1 MTTRVNQGKA
11 EKTTRP
17 VVQKDLVHV
26 PERVRDPGMERFMDS
41 GHGLEGGS
49 TPRGVGWPPRGLLKT
64 QLGFVFGALYWQPR
78 KKTGMIGWGILDR
91 VLRRSGLRLILAG

>member
-1 MTTRVNQGKA
+1 MRILKDCCPQGGSLTTRVNQGKA

-41 GHGLEGGS
+41 GHGLKGGS
-49 TPRGVGWPPRGLLKT
+49 TPRGVGWPPRGPFEDPAWVCFRGPLL
-64 QLGFVFGALYWQPR
+64 A
-78 KKTGMIGWGILDR
+78 
-91 VLRRSGLRLILAG
+91 A